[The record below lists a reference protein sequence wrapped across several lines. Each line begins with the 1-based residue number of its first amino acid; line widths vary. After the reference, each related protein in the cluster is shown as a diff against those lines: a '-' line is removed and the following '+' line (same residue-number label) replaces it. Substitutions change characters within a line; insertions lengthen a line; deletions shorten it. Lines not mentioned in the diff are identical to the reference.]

1 MGLGPDKPGRRRATI
16 ARQPDM
22 EGIRSVATNS
32 NARPDAIDEQ
42 ILEELRHE
50 PRATS
55 KALGLKLS
63 MTEVAVAS
71 RIRAMEAKGFMR
83 VVAQLEFRAAGYNIL
98 ALMDIMV
105 ADRRINEVAEAL
117 SRIDR
122 IGSVTM
128 MLGDPPIIVQVQAAD
143 QADLHDLIVNHIAII
158 PGVEQVE
165 TNLII
170 DIAKWRPG
178 SGHLHMPSL
187 LG

>member
-1 MGLGPDKPGRRRATI
+1 
-16 ARQPDM
+16 M
-22 EGIRSVATNS
+22 EGMRSVATNS
-32 NARPDAIDEQ
+32 TARPDAIDER
-42 ILEELRHE
+42 ILEELRIE

-71 RIRAMEAKGFMR
+71 RIRAMEAKGIMR
-83 VVAQLEFRAAGYNIL
+83 VVAQLEFRAAGYHIL
-98 ALMDIMV
+98 ALIDVMV
-105 ADRRINEVAEAL
+105 ADRKINEVAEAL

-122 IGSVTM
+122 VGSVTM

-143 QADLHDLIVNHIAII
+143 SADLRDLIVNHIAAI

-178 SGHLHMPSL
+178 SAQLHPTSL
-187 LG
+187 PG

>member
-1 MGLGPDKPGRRRATI
+1 MI
-16 ARQPDM
+16 ARVTGM
-22 EGIRSVATNS
+22 EGMRLAPTNS
-32 NARPDAIDEQ
+32 TVRPDAIDAQ
-42 ILEELRHE
+42 ILEELRVE

-71 RIRAMEAKGFMR
+71 RIRAMEAKGIMR
-83 VVAQLEFRAAGYNIL
+83 VVAQLEFRVAGYNTL
-98 ALMDIMV
+98 ALIDVMV
-105 ADRRINEVAEAL
+105 ADRKINEVAEAL

-122 IGSVTM
+122 VGSVTM

-143 QADLHDLIVNHIAII
+143 PADLHDLIVNHIAII

-170 DIAKWRPG
+170 DIAKWQPG
-178 SGHLHMPSL
+178 SAQLHPTSL
-187 LG
+187 PG

>member
-1 MGLGPDKPGRRRATI
+1 MGFGPGKPILGGATGRA
-16 ARQPDM
+16 AGM
-22 EGIRSVATNS
+22 EAKRSVATNS
-32 NARPDAIDEQ
+32 TARPDAIDEQ
-42 ILEELRHE
+42 ILEELRIE

-71 RIRAMEAKGFMR
+71 RIRAMEAKGMMR
-83 VVAQLEFRAAGYNIL
+83 VVAQLAFTAAGYNIL
-98 ALMDIMV
+98 ALMDVMV
-105 ADRRINEVAEAL
+105 ADRKINEVAEAL

-122 IGSVTM
+122 VGSVTM

-143 QADLHDLIVNHIAII
+143 SADLHDLIVNHIAMI

-170 DIAKWRPG
+170 DIAKWRTGSAQLHPTSLPG
-178 SGHLHMPSL
+178 
-187 LG
+187 